1 LKSALRVVA
10 CVVSLRRTVL
20 WLLSLAIFD
29 KAYANATAGRV
40 PSQLFPDCCK
50 PLDD

>member
-1 LKSALRVVA
+1 LRGFAEKDCALAALV
-10 CVVSLRRTVL
+10 
-20 WLLSLAIFD
+20 FD

-50 PLDD
+50 PLDDS

>member
-29 KAYANATAGRV
+29 KAYANATAGCV
-40 PSQLFPDCCK
+40 PGQLFPDCCK